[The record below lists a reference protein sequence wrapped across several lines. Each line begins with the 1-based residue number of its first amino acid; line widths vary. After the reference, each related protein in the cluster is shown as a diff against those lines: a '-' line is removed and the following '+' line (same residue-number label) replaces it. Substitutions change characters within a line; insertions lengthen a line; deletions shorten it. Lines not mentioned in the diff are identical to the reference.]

1 MIIKMMMIKMMMMA
15 MMMAMMIKMVMMCF
29 FNLPL
34 NSYTEIKP
42 IR

>member
-15 MMMAMMIKMVMMCF
+15 MMIKMVMCF

>member
-1 MIIKMMMIKMMMMA
+1 MIIKMMMIKMM

>member
-15 MMMAMMIKMVMMCF
+15 MMIKMVMMCF
-29 FNLPL
+29 FN
-34 NSYTEIKP
+34 SYTEIKP

>member
-1 MIIKMMMIKMMMMA
+1 MIIKMMMIKM

>member
-1 MIIKMMMIKMMMMA
+1 MIIKMMMIKM

-34 NSYTEIKP
+34 NSYTKIKP

>member
-1 MIIKMMMIKMMMMA
+1 MIIKMMMIKM

-34 NSYTEIKP
+34 NSYTEIKA